1 MPHSTSKTIRIA
13 PLRLPHAGLIRLC
26 EVASAS
32 LDRLPESESAPRH
45 LYTHIDIELTHRSE
59 GARREYASAAELLA
73 DTATVAALLRRGAI
87 WCFFAHGRHG
97 HIALESRTLALLE
110 ARTVERISGPSL
122 EWVASTADALRAA
135 ARTSAAFALCLWR
148 AGRSPCS
155 RRAPLSA
162 SRARRPNGSH
172 RPPTRCAPPP
182 EPRPPSRSASC
193 SPSQRSR
200 PSASRR
206 SPKTPPPA
214 SSPSSPSSRSLRA
227 SCSACARRTRRAS
240 CSTAPH
246 RTSTT

>member
-87 WCFFAHGRHG
+87 WRFFAHGRHG

-135 ARTSAAFALCLWR
+135 ARTSAAFALCLVLPFAALEALGIAQIPEDSP
-148 AGRSPCS
+148 AGFLALFALIPLLARIVLSLRSQNAARLMLAGAAS
-155 RRAPLSA
+155 NVHDIARQRRA
-162 SRARRPNGSH
+162 ARP
-172 RPPTRCAPPP
+172 
-182 EPRPPSRSASC
+182 
-193 SPSQRSR
+193 Q
-200 PSASRR
+200 
-206 SPKTPPPA
+206 
-214 SSPSSPSSRSLRA
+214 
-227 SCSACARRTRRAS
+227 
-240 CSTAPH
+240 
-246 RTSTT
+246 